1 LIKSFDLFFAKWAI
15 EDHPRQGTN
24 FSLPAGNYKRFIFV
38 KYIRDKA
45 KANYIEEKEIVKRW
59 KKYKEKQMREI
70 SIYLDKIHD
79 YSRKDIRCN
88 IKNSMLGK
96 DFLIPEVELKVTA
109 TTKYKKGEKP
119 IQRKYKR
126 SFSNDYGL

>member
-1 LIKSFDLFFAKWAI
+1 
-15 EDHPRQGTN
+15 
-24 FSLPAGNYKRFIFV
+24 
-38 KYIRDKA
+38 
-45 KANYIEEKEIVKRW
+45 
-59 KKYKEKQMREI
+59 MREI

-79 YSRKDIRCN
+79 YSRKDIRRN